1 MIMKREV
8 ELQRIEKIN
17 GGDTGLYNE
26 LVNFHSPK
34 ILSIVR
40 GVVRNRE
47 DAEEIAQDVFVKAY
61 FSLSGF
67 RGECS
72 FSTWLFRI
80 AYNMSISKARTKKR
94 DNIPCENM
102 GHIPDNSIG
111 DIFDH
116 SEKDKM
122 MRIMYLAIDSLNKE
136 DRFIILSFYN
146 HEKSIREIS
155 EICRMSE
162 SNVKVKLHRIKK
174 RLSVLIGDKIDLC
187 YG

>member
-1 MIMKREV
+1 MMKREE
-8 ELQRIEKIN
+8 ELLIIERIKAGE
-17 GGDTGLYNE
+17 TGLYKQ
-26 LVNFHSPK
+26 LVDFHSPR
-34 ILSIVR
+34 ILSIIR
-40 GVVRNRE
+40 GVVKSRE
-47 DAEEIAQDVFVKAY
+47 DAEEVAQDVFVKAY

-67 RGECS
+67 RGDCS

-80 AYNMSISKARTKKR
+80 AYNMSISKTRSKKR

-102 GHIPDNSIG
+102 THVPDNS
-111 DIFDH
+111 DIDFFEE
-116 SEKDKM
+116 SEKDRVIK
-122 MRIMYLAIDSLNKE
+122 ILYQEIKE
-136 DRFIILSFYN
+136 LEPGDRFIILSFYN

-174 RLSVLIGDKIDLC
+174 RLSLSMNEKIDLC

>member
-1 MIMKREV
+1 
-8 ELQRIEKIN
+8 
-17 GGDTGLYNE
+17 
-26 LVNFHSPK
+26 
-34 ILSIVR
+34 
-40 GVVRNRE
+40 
-47 DAEEIAQDVFVKAY
+47 
-61 FSLSGF
+61 
-67 RGECS
+67 
-72 FSTWLFRI
+72 
-80 AYNMSISKARTKKR
+80 
-94 DNIPCENM
+94 
-102 GHIPDNSIG
+102 
-111 DIFDH
+111 
-116 SEKDKM
+116 M